1 MEKKA
6 FLVSTT
12 FMSRV
17 VVDVDDNGEIINWNN
32 LVSQVEKSIR
42 DAVNNSETD
51 ENIDTFSLTRNV
63 HIIQKKTIVEL

>member
-1 MEKKA
+1 MGKKA

-32 LVSQVEKSIR
+32 LVSQVEDSIITKIKNGETEENIETTFP
-42 DAVNNSETD
+42 DEEAPYNPETD
-51 ENIDTFSLTRNV
+51 D
-63 HIIQKKTIVEL
+63 

>member
-17 VVDVDDNGEIINWNN
+17 VVDVDDEGEIINWNS

-42 DAVNNSETD
+42 NAVKNDETD
-51 ENIDTFSLTRNV
+51 ENIDTYFPDEECPYKPEEDNC
-63 HIIQKKTIVEL
+63 